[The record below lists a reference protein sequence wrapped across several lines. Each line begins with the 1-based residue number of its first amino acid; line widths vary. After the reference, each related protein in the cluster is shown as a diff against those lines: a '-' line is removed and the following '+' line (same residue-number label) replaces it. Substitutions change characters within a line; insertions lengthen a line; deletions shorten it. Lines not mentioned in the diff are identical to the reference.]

1 MSKPFDYSK
10 WDNIEISDDE
20 DDCHPNIE
28 KVRNELLMHVFYVFS
43 PFTDGYLM
51 QFLLNWIFYTANTG
65 KLVSTEASQSCGEG
79 GTGGKG

>member
-28 KVRNELLMHVFYVFS
+28 KVRNELHIFYVFHHS
-43 PFTDGYLM
+43 RRIPNAIITEWD
-51 QFLLNWIFYTANTG
+51 FYTANVG